1 MPYGPNL
8 FQAANEAAPGKQPFS
23 VARPAGVGDN
33 EVEVNGTLVETIWL
47 LKPPNKNTLF
57 LTNGPPMV
65 KPLNSLLLR
74 GGVVIP
80 LQRLS
85 VFDKEVHTKLPSFP
99 YTPTPL

>member
-1 MPYGPNL
+1 MPYGPTL

-33 EVEVNGTLVETIWL
+33 EGEVNGTLVETIWL

-57 LTNGPPMV
+57 LTNGPPMG
-65 KPLNSLLLR
+65 KPVNSLLLR

-80 LQRLS
+80 LKRLS
-85 VFDKEVHTKLPSFP
+85 GFDKEFDTEVHSCP
-99 YTPTPL
+99 